1 LRFDRDYARKKQPS
15 GEVVI
20 AKIPILSYRVS
31 KQKGKSMQF
40 IKPDVNIN
48 FIGRRQIAYGIS
60 IAMIV
65 ISIASLIIHGG
76 PKYGIDFAGGTLV
89 QVKFFA
95 PVEIKDIKAGLRTIG
110 LGKSSVQQFG
120 DQQANEYLIRT
131 DSSVM
136 TAEGFSVD
144 VKKAL
149 ASSTDGEVD
158 IRRMEMVGPQV
169 GQDLRE
175 KALFAMFY
183 ALLFITIY
191 ISGRFELKWI
201 LSAIVAT
208 ALIGAVYIFT
218 LFGVSIPFLIAA
230 ALIVTLV
237 LFWFLELKYAMGAIV
252 ALIHDVTITVGIFS
266 ILDKEFTLAIIAA
279 LLTIIGYSLNDTII
293 VFDRIRENLRKYH
306 KNPLKVILNRSINE
320 TLSRTLLTSVTTL
333 FVVITLFVLGGG
345 IIHDFALALI
355 IGVAV
360 GTYSSIFVASPILL
374 AWQGRQEKNKR

>member
-1 LRFDRDYARKKQPS
+1 
-15 GEVVI
+15 
-20 AKIPILSYRVS
+20 
-31 KQKGKSMQF
+31 MQL
-40 IKPDVNIN
+40 IKPDININ
-48 FIGRRQIAYGIS
+48 FIGKRKIAFVVSLAMIAIS
-60 IAMIV
+60 IV
-65 ISIASLIIHGG
+65 SLIIHGG
-76 PKYGIDFAGGTLV
+76 PRQGIDFAGGTLI
-89 QVKFFA
+89 QVKFLG
-95 PVEIKDIKAGLRTIG
+95 PVEIEDIKAGLQTIG
-110 LGKSSVQQFG
+110 LGKSSVQLFG
-120 DQQANEYLIRT
+120 DPQSNEYLIRT

-136 TAEGFSVD
+136 AAKGFSTD

-149 ASSTDGEVD
+149 ASPTGSEVE
-158 IRRMEMVGPQV
+158 IRRMEMVGAQV

-191 ISGRFELKWI
+191 ISGRFELKW
-201 LSAIVAT
+201 LQSGVVAA

-218 LFGVSIPFLIAA
+218 LFNVSIPFLIAA

-237 LFWFLELKYAMGAIV
+237 LFWFLELKYALGAIV

-266 ILDKEFTLAIIAA
+266 VFDKEFTLPIIAA

-306 KNPLKVILNRSINE
+306 KNPLEIILNRSVNE

-333 FVVITLFVLGGG
+333 FVVVTLFILGGG
-345 IIHDFALALI
+345 IIHDFAFALI
-355 IGVAV
+355 IGVIV

>member
-1 LRFDRDYARKKQPS
+1 
-15 GEVVI
+15 
-20 AKIPILSYRVS
+20 
-31 KQKGKSMQF
+31 MQF
-40 IKPDVNIN
+40 VKPDVNIN
-48 FIGRRQIAYGIS
+48 FIGRRKIAYIVSAVMIS
-60 IAMIV
+60 ISLV
-65 ISIASLIIHGG
+65 SLILHGG
-76 PKYGIDFAGGTLV
+76 PRLGIDFQGGTLI
-89 QVKFFA
+89 QAKFLTPVKTEA
-95 PVEIKDIKAGLRTIG
+95 IKAGLQEID
-110 LGKSSVQQFG
+110 LGKSSVQEFG
-120 DQQANEYLIRT
+120 DLEANEYLIRT

-136 TAEGFSVD
+136 TSKGFTTD
-144 VKKAL
+144 VQRTL
-149 ASSTDGEVD
+149 ESSTGSEVE
-158 IRRMEMVGPQV
+158 IRRVEMVGPQV

-201 LSAIVAT
+201 VSGIMAA
-208 ALIGAVYIFT
+208 ALIGAVYV
-218 LFGVSIPFLIAA
+218 LNLLNVSIPWLIVG

-266 ILDKEFTLAIIAA
+266 IFDKEFTLAIIAA

-306 KNPLKVILNRSINE
+306 KNPLEVILNRSVNE
-320 TLSRTLLTSVTTL
+320 TLSRTLLTSLTTL
-333 FVVITLFVLGGG
+333 FVVVTLFVLGGG
-345 IIHDFALALI
+345 IIHDFAFALI

-374 AWQGRQEKNKR
+374 AWQGRQPRKK